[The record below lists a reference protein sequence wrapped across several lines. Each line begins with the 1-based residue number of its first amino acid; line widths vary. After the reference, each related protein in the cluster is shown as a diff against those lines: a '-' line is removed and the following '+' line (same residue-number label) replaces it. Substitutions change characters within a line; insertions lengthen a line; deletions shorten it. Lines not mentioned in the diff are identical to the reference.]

1 MLSRC
6 GFLRLPGPDFCPIL
20 GPMDDSIVTT
30 LNSMVEAALCPSL
43 ALVSPVLPDVYLMLK
58 VKAALQPDHLL
69 PSLIEGSAS

>member
-1 MLSRC
+1 
-6 GFLRLPGPDFCPIL
+6 
-20 GPMDDSIVTT
+20 MDDSIVTT

-69 PSLIEGSAS
+69 PSPMEGSAS